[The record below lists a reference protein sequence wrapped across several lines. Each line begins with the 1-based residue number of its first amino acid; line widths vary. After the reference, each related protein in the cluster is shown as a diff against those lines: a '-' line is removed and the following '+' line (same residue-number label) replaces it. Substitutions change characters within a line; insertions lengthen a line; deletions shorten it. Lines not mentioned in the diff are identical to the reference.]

1 MIDRDAQASTTIRF
15 GSFVSSQDSKS
26 IEVNIMS
33 RTTVD
38 RMELLSSG
46 AYD

>member
-1 MIDRDAQASTTIRF
+1 MLRLQQQLDF
-15 GSFVSSQDSKS
+15 ESFVSSQNNKS

-38 RMELLSSG
+38 RMKLLPSD

>member
-1 MIDRDAQASTTIRF
+1 MLILQQQLDF
-15 GSFVSSQDSKS
+15 ESFVSSQNSKS

-33 RTTVD
+33 WTTID
-38 RMELLSSG
+38 KMKLLSSD